1 MVQDDSKDIANNII
15 MTVFFILL
23 VVFSIR
29 YVHLKK
35 WYFFMLLRY
44 KKYSDGSMANIIKNE
59 ILFIMVQITESLTPF
74 VTTM

>member
-29 YVHLKK
+29 YSPLEEVVFLYATKVQ
-35 WYFFMLLRY
+35 
-44 KKYSDGSMANIIKNE
+44 KYSDGSMANIIKNE

>member
-29 YVHLKK
+29 YSPLEEVVFLYATKVQKIFRRKYGKH
-35 WYFFMLLRY
+35 Y
-44 KKYSDGSMANIIKNE
+44 KE
-59 ILFIMVQITESLTPF
+59 
-74 VTTM
+74 

>member
-1 MVQDDSKDIANNII
+1 
-15 MTVFFILL
+15 MTVFFILF

-29 YVHLKK
+29 YSPLEEAV
-35 WYFFMLLRY
+35 FFY
-44 KKYSDGSMANIIKNE
+44 ATKVQKYSDGSMANIIKNE